1 MVLAHVSAGVEQQI
15 TMATGQIRDA
25 DLPPFDNIRGAIW
38 MLGSSAIFS
47 LVWIATKKLS
57 HDIPATQVAFTR
69 SFTGLMVLLP
79 FFVKRGLG
87 IFRTQRPGLH
97 LIRVVCSTINSIS
110 VYYGVAHLPLAVA
123 TSLSFT
129 RPLFMVVLAVV
140 ALGERVRWRRALAT
154 VIGFA
159 GVLTILGP
167 TDLIFDHAA
176 LVALGGAAAVAVALA
191 IIRQQS
197 IVDGSVT
204 MLAWYMA
211 GTTILSAPFAFLGWH
226 GPTATEWGY
235 LVFIGLGSTLG
246 QFMLI
251 RAFMFAEATVVNP
264 VDYTQIVMGALLGY
278 WLFNE
283 VPSIWTGI
291 GAVIIIAATLYIL
304 LREAKLKVPAPAIE
318 KLPGP

>member
-1 MVLAHVSAGVEQQI
+1 
-15 TMATGQIRDA
+15 
-25 DLPPFDNIRGAIW
+25 
-38 MLGSSAIFS
+38 MLGSSIAFS
-47 LVWIATKKLS
+47 LVWVATKKLR
-57 HDIPATQVAFTR
+57 HDIPATEIAFVR
-69 SFTGLMVLLP
+69 SFVGLLVLLP
-79 FFVKRGLG
+79 FFMKRGRT

-97 LIRVVCSTINSIS
+97 VIRVICSTINSIAL
-110 VYYGVAHLPLAVA
+110 YYGVAHLPLAVA

-154 VIGFA
+154 VVGFG

-167 TDLIFDHAA
+167 TSLIFNHAA
-176 LVALGGAAAVAVALA
+176 LVALIGAAAVAIALA
-191 IIRQQS
+191 VIRQQS
-197 IVDGSVT
+197 IVDGSLT
-204 MLAWYMA
+204 MLAWYVV
-211 GTTILSAPFAFLGWH
+211 GTTILSAPFALLDWH
-226 GPTATEWGY
+226 APSAMEWAY
-235 LVFIGLGSTLG
+235 LVVIGLAATLG

-264 VDYTQIVMGALLGY
+264 IDYSQIVIGALLGY

-304 LREAKLKVPAPAIE
+304 LREAKVKGETRPEPAIE
-318 KLPGP
+318 KLPVP

>member
-1 MVLAHVSAGVEQQI
+1 M
-15 TMATGQIRDA
+15 
-25 DLPPFDNIRGAIW
+25 PPFDNIRGAIW
-38 MLGSSAIFS
+38 MLGSSAAFS
-47 LVWIATKKLS
+47 LVWVATKKLG
-57 HDIPATQVAFTR
+57 HDIPAAEVAFMR
-69 SFTGLMVLLP
+69 SFVGLVILLP
-79 FFVKRGLG
+79 FFMKRGRT

-97 LIRVVCSTINSIS
+97 IIRVICSTINSIAM
-110 VYYGVAHLPLAVA
+110 YYGVAHLPLAVA

-154 VIGFA
+154 VIGFG

-167 TDLIFDHAA
+167 TSLIFDHAA

-191 IIRQQS
+191 VIRQQS
-197 IVDGSVT
+197 IIDGSVT
-204 MLAWYMA
+204 MLAWYMV
-211 GTTILSAPFAFLGWH
+211 GTTVLSAPFAFLDWH
-226 GPTATEWGY
+226 APTSTEWAY
-235 LVFIGLGSTLG
+235 LVLVGIGATAG

-264 VDYTQIVMGALLGY
+264 IDYSQIVIGALLGY

-283 VPSIWTGI
+283 TPSIWTGV

-304 LREAKLKVPAPAIE
+304 LREAKLRGDVGPEPAIE